1 MPRHISLVFP
11 GQGSQSV
18 GMLNDFCHDD
28 IASIKPALTE
38 LPFDLI
44 DIIQNDPE
52 DLLKKTSITQPALL
66 ATSYLHYKKFLSLTH
81 TLPDIIAGH
90 SLGEYSALVAAD
102 SIKLKDAISL
112 VHKRGL
118 FMESSEKGSMF
129 AILNLDLSF
138 VIDICNEV
146 SIATGLVVS
155 PANINS
161 PNQIVIAGNEEAAVI
176 AADRCKDKGAKRCI
190 KLRVGAASHCMLMKA
205 ASESL
210 LAELRSIHFNEPS
223 IPIIHNYDASIES
236 SSINLVDKLTNQLTY
251 PVKWIDTMNLIKEF
265 NGIVIECGPGKVLSG
280 LAKAN
285 GLDNILST
293 SSNNFKEEFNELYE

>member
-18 GMLNDFCHDD
+18 GMLNDFSQDD
-28 IASIKPALTE
+28 ISSIKPALTD

-44 DIIQNDPE
+44 DIIKNDSE
-52 DLLKKTSITQPALL
+52 DLLNKTSITQPALL

-102 SIKLKDAISL
+102 SIKLKNAISL

-138 VIDICNEV
+138 VIDICNDV

-176 AADRCKDKGAKRCI
+176 AADRCKEAGAKRCI
-190 KLRVGAASHCMLMKA
+190 QLKVGAASHCMLMKA

-210 LAELRSIHFNEPS
+210 LAELNLIHFNELS
-223 IPIIHNYDASIES
+223 IPIIHNYDVSIES
-236 SSINLVDKLTNQLTY
+236 SSINLVDKLTSQLTY

>member
-155 PANINS
+155 PANINA

-210 LAELRSIHFNEPS
+210 LAELSSIHFNELS

-236 SSINLVDKLTNQLTY
+236 SSINLVGKLTSQLTY

-285 GLDNILST
+285 DLDNILST
-293 SSNNFKEEFNELYE
+293 SSNNFKEEFYELY

>member
-18 GMLNDFCHDD
+18 GMLDDFSLEE
-28 IASIKPALTE
+28 ISSIKPALTE

-44 DIIQNDPE
+44 DIIQNNPE
-52 DLLKKTSITQPALL
+52 DLLNKTSITQPALL
-66 ATSYLHYKKFLSLTH
+66 ATSYLHYKKFLTLTD
-81 TLPDIIAGH
+81 TRPDIMAGH

-102 SIKLKDAISL
+102 SIKLKNAISL

-118 FMESSEKGSMF
+118 LMESSEKGSMF
-129 AILNLDLSF
+129 AILNLDLSL
-138 VIDICNEV
+138 VKDICNEV
-146 SIATGLVVS
+146 SVSTGLIVS

-161 PNQIVIAGNEEAAVI
+161 PNQIVIAGNEEAVLI
-176 AADRCKDKGAKRCI
+176 VADRCKEAGAKRCI
-190 KLRVGAASHCMLMKA
+190 QLKVGAASHCMLMKA

-210 LAELRSIHFNEPS
+210 LSELSAIHFNELS
-223 IPIIHNYDASIES
+223 IPIIHNYDVSIELS
-236 SSINLVDKLTNQLTY
+236 CKNVVDKLTSQLTC

-265 NGIVIECGPGKVLSG
+265 NGIIIECGPGRVLSG

-293 SSNNFKEEFNELYE
+293 ASNNFKEEFYELYE

>member
-18 GMLNDFCHDD
+18 GMLDDFSLEE
-28 IASIKPALTE
+28 ISSIKPALTE

-44 DIIQNDPE
+44 DIIQNNPE
-52 DLLKKTSITQPALL
+52 DLLNKTSITQPALL
-66 ATSYLHYKKFLSLTH
+66 ATSYLHYKKFLTLTD
-81 TLPDIIAGH
+81 TRPDIMAGH

-102 SIKLKDAISL
+102 SIKLNNAISL

-118 FMESSEKGSMF
+118 LMESSEKGSMF
-129 AILNLDLSF
+129 AILNLDLSL
-138 VIDICNEV
+138 VKDICNEV
-146 SIATGLVVS
+146 SVSTGLIVS

-161 PNQIVIAGNEEAAVI
+161 PNQIVIAGNEEAALIV
-176 AADRCKDKGAKRCI
+176 ADRCKEAGAKRCI
-190 KLRVGAASHCMLMKA
+190 QLKVGAASHCMLMKA

-210 LAELRSIHFNEPS
+210 LSELSAIHFNELS
-223 IPIIHNYDASIES
+223 IPIIHNYDVSIELS
-236 SSINLVDKLTNQLTY
+236 CKNVVDKLTSQLTC

-265 NGIVIECGPGKVLSG
+265 NGIIIECGPGRVLSG

-285 GLDNILST
+285 GLDSILST
-293 SSNNFKEEFNELYE
+293 ASNNFKEEFYELYE

>member
-18 GMLNDFCHDD
+18 GMLDDFSLEE
-28 IASIKPALTE
+28 ISSIKPALTE

-44 DIIQNDPE
+44 DIIQNNPE
-52 DLLKKTSITQPALL
+52 DLLNKTSITQPALL
-66 ATSYLHYKKFLSLTH
+66 ATSYLHYKKFLTLTD
-81 TLPDIIAGH
+81 TRPDIMAGH

-102 SIKLKDAISL
+102 SIKLNNAISL

-118 FMESSEKGSMF
+118 LMESSEKGSMF
-129 AILNLDLSF
+129 AILNLDLSL
-138 VIDICNEV
+138 VKDICNEV
-146 SIATGLVVS
+146 SVSTGLIVS

-161 PNQIVIAGNEEAAVI
+161 PNQIVIAGNEEAALIV
-176 AADRCKDKGAKRCI
+176 ADRCKEAGAKRCI
-190 KLRVGAASHCMLMKA
+190 QLKVGAASHCMLMKA

-210 LAELRSIHFNEPS
+210 LSELSAIHFKELS
-223 IPIIHNYDASIES
+223 IPIIHNYDVSIELS
-236 SSINLVDKLTNQLTY
+236 CKNVVDKLTSQLTC

-265 NGIVIECGPGKVLSG
+265 NGIIIECGPGRVLSG

-293 SSNNFKEEFNELYE
+293 ASNNFKEEFYELYE

>member
-11 GQGSQSV
+11 GQGSQSL

-118 FMESSEKGSMF
+118 FMESSEKGFMF

-176 AADRCKDKGAKRCI
+176 AADRCKEAGAKRCI
-190 KLRVGAASHCMLMKA
+190 KLKVGAPSHCMLMKA

-210 LAELRSIHFNEPS
+210 LAELSSIHFNEPS

-236 SSINLVDKLTNQLTY
+236 SSINLVDKLTSQLTY

-293 SSNNFKEEFNELYE
+293 SSNNFKEEFYELY

>member
-18 GMLNDFCHDD
+18 GMLDDFSLEE
-28 IASIKPALTE
+28 ISSIKPALTE

-44 DIIQNDPE
+44 DIIQNNPE
-52 DLLKKTSITQPALL
+52 DLLNKTSITQPALL
-66 ATSYLHYKKFLSLTH
+66 ATSYLHYKKFLTLTD
-81 TLPDIIAGH
+81 TRPDIMAGH

-102 SIKLKDAISL
+102 SIKLKNAISL

-118 FMESSEKGSMF
+118 LMESSQKGSMF
-129 AILNLDLSF
+129 AILNLDLSL
-138 VIDICNEV
+138 VKDICNEV
-146 SIATGLVVS
+146 SVTTGLIVS

-161 PNQIVIAGNEEAAVI
+161 PNQIVIAGNEEAALIV
-176 AADRCKDKGAKRCI
+176 ADRCKEAGAKRCI
-190 KLRVGAASHCMLMKA
+190 QLKVGAASHCMLMKA

-210 LAELRSIHFNEPS
+210 LSELSAIHFNELS
-223 IPIIHNYDASIES
+223 IPIIHNYDVSIELS
-236 SSINLVDKLTNQLTY
+236 CKNVADKLTSQLTC
-251 PVKWIDTMNLIKEF
+251 PVQWIDTMNLIKEF
-265 NGIVIECGPGKVLSG
+265 NGIIIECGPGRVLSG

-293 SSNNFKEEFNELYE
+293 ASNNFKEEFYELYE

>member
-18 GMLNDFCHDD
+18 GMLNDFSQDD
-28 IASIKPALTE
+28 ISSIKPALTD

-44 DIIQNDPE
+44 DIIKNDSE
-52 DLLKKTSITQPALL
+52 DLLNKTSITQPALL
-66 ATSYLHYKKFLSLTH
+66 VTSYLHYKKFLLLTN
-81 TLPDIIAGH
+81 TFPDIIAGH

-102 SIKLKDAISL
+102 SIKLKNAISL

-138 VIDICNEV
+138 VIDICNDV
-146 SIATGLVVS
+146 SIATGLIVS

-176 AADRCKDKGAKRCI
+176 AADRCKEAGAKRCI
-190 KLRVGAASHCMLMKA
+190 QLKVGTASHCMLMKA
-205 ASESL
+205 ASERL
-210 LAELRSIHFNEPS
+210 LAELNSIHFNELS
-223 IPIIHNYDASIES
+223 IPIIHNYDVSIES
-236 SSINLVDKLTNQLTY
+236 SSINLVDKLTSQLTY

>member
-1 MPRHISLVFP
+1 M
-11 GQGSQSV
+11 
-18 GMLNDFCHDD
+18 
-28 IASIKPALTE
+28 
-38 LPFDLI
+38 
-44 DIIQNDPE
+44 
-52 DLLKKTSITQPALL
+52 
-66 ATSYLHYKKFLSLTH
+66 
-81 TLPDIIAGH
+81 
-90 SLGEYSALVAAD
+90 GEYSALVAAD
-102 SIKLKDAISL
+102 SIKLKNAISL

-138 VIDICNEV
+138 VIDICNDV
-146 SIATGLVVS
+146 SIATGLIVS

-176 AADRCKDKGAKRCI
+176 AADRCKEAGAKRCI
-190 KLRVGAASHCMLMKA
+190 QLKVGTASHCMLMKA
-205 ASESL
+205 ASERL
-210 LAELRSIHFNEPS
+210 LAELNSIHFNELS
-223 IPIIHNYDASIES
+223 IPIIHNYDVSIES
-236 SSINLVDKLTNQLTY
+236 SPINLVDKLTSQLTY

>member
-18 GMLNDFCHDD
+18 GMLNDFSQDD
-28 IASIKPALTE
+28 ISSIKPALTE

-44 DIIQNDPE
+44 DIIQNNPD
-52 DLLKKTSITQPALL
+52 DILNKTSITQPALL
-66 ATSYLHYKKFLSLTH
+66 ATSYLHYKKFLSLTN
-81 TLPDIIAGH
+81 TLPNIIAGH

-102 SIKLKDAISL
+102 SIKLKNAISL

-138 VIDICNEV
+138 VIDICNDV

-176 AADRCKDKGAKRCI
+176 AADRCKEAGAKRCI
-190 KLRVGAASHCMLMKA
+190 QLKVGAASHCMLMKA

-210 LAELRSIHFNEPS
+210 LAELNLIHFNDLS
-223 IPIIHNYDASIES
+223 IPIIHNYDVSIES

>member
-18 GMLNDFCHDD
+18 GMLDDFCHDD

-210 LAELRSIHFNEPS
+210 LAELSSIHFNEPS

-236 SSINLVDKLTNQLTY
+236 SSINLVDKLTSQLTY

-285 GLDNILST
+285 DLDNILST
-293 SSNNFKEEFNELYE
+293 SSNNFKEEFYELY

>member
-18 GMLNDFCHDD
+18 GMLNDFSQDD
-28 IASIKPALTE
+28 ISSINPALTE

-44 DIIQNDPE
+44 DIIQNNPD
-52 DLLKKTSITQPALL
+52 DILNKTSITQPALL
-66 ATSYLHYKKFLSLTH
+66 ATSYLHYKKFLSLTN
-81 TLPDIIAGH
+81 TLPNIIAGH

-102 SIKLKDAISL
+102 SINLKNAISL

-138 VIDICNEV
+138 VIDICNDV
-146 SIATGLVVS
+146 SIATGLIVT
-155 PANINS
+155 PDNINS

-176 AADRCKDKGAKRCI
+176 AADRCKEAGAKRCI
-190 KLRVGAASHCMLMKA
+190 QLKVGAASHCMLMKA

-210 LAELRSIHFNEPS
+210 LAELNSIHFNELS
-223 IPIIHNYDASIES
+223 IPIIHNYDVSIQS
-236 SSINLVDKLTNQLTY
+236 SSINLVDKLTSQLTY

>member
-18 GMLNDFCHDD
+18 GMLDDFSLEE
-28 IASIKPALTE
+28 ISSIKPALTE

-44 DIIQNDPE
+44 DIIQNNPE
-52 DLLKKTSITQPALL
+52 DLLNKTSITQPALL
-66 ATSYLHYKKFLSLTH
+66 ATSYLHYKKFLTLTD
-81 TLPDIIAGH
+81 TRPDIMAGH

-102 SIKLKDAISL
+102 SIKLKNAISL

-118 FMESSEKGSMF
+118 LMESSEKGSMF
-129 AILNLDLSF
+129 AILNLDLSL
-138 VIDICNEV
+138 VKDICNEV
-146 SIATGLVVS
+146 SVSTGLIVS

-161 PNQIVIAGNEEAAVI
+161 PNQIVIAGNEEAALIV
-176 AADRCKDKGAKRCI
+176 ADRCKEAGAKRCI
-190 KLRVGAASHCMLMKA
+190 QLKVGAASHCMLMKA

-210 LAELRSIHFNEPS
+210 LSELSAIHFNELS
-223 IPIIHNYDASIES
+223 IPIIHNYDVSIELS
-236 SSINLVDKLTNQLTY
+236 CKNVVDKLTSQLTC

-265 NGIVIECGPGKVLSG
+265 NGIIIECGPGRVLSS

-293 SSNNFKEEFNELYE
+293 ASNNFKEEFYELYE

>member
-18 GMLNDFCHDD
+18 GMLDDFSLEE
-28 IASIKPALTE
+28 ISSIKPALTE

-44 DIIQNDPE
+44 DIIQNNPE
-52 DLLKKTSITQPALL
+52 DLLNKTSITQPALL
-66 ATSYLHYKKFLSLTH
+66 ATSYLHYKKFLTLTD
-81 TLPDIIAGH
+81 TRPDIMAGH

-102 SIKLKDAISL
+102 SIKLKNAISL

-118 FMESSEKGSMF
+118 LMESSEKGSMF
-129 AILNLDLSF
+129 AILNLDLSL
-138 VIDICNEV
+138 VKDLCNEV
-146 SIATGLVVS
+146 SVSTGLIVS

-161 PNQIVIAGNEEAAVI
+161 PNQIVIAGNEEAALIV
-176 AADRCKDKGAKRCI
+176 ADRCKEAGAKRCI
-190 KLRVGAASHCMLMKA
+190 QLKVGAASHCMLMKA

-210 LAELRSIHFNEPS
+210 LSELSAIHFNELS
-223 IPIIHNYDASIES
+223 IPIIHNYDVSIELS
-236 SSINLVDKLTNQLTY
+236 CKNVVDKLTSQLTC

-265 NGIVIECGPGKVLSG
+265 NGIIIECGPGRVLSG

-293 SSNNFKEEFNELYE
+293 ASNNFKEEFYELYE

>member
-18 GMLNDFCHDD
+18 GMLNDFSQDD
-28 IASIKPALTE
+28 ISSIKPALTE

-44 DIIQNDPE
+44 DIIQNNPE
-52 DLLKKTSITQPALL
+52 DILNKTSITQPALL
-66 ATSYLHYKKFLSLTH
+66 ATSYLHYKKFLSLTN
-81 TLPDIIAGH
+81 TLPNIIAGH

-102 SIKLKDAISL
+102 SINLKNAISL

-138 VIDICNEV
+138 VIDICNDV
-146 SIATGLVVS
+146 SIATGLIVS

-176 AADRCKDKGAKRCI
+176 AADRCKEAGAKRCI
-190 KLRVGAASHCMLMKA
+190 QLKVGAASHCMLMKA

-210 LAELRSIHFNEPS
+210 LAELNLIHFNELS
-223 IPIIHNYDASIES
+223 IPIIHNYDVSIES

>member
-18 GMLNDFCHDD
+18 GMLDDFSQDD
-28 IASIKPALTE
+28 IYSIKSALTE

-44 DIIQNDPE
+44 DIIQNNPE
-52 DLLKKTSITQPALL
+52 DILNKTSITQPALL
-66 ATSYLHYKKFLSLTH
+66 ATSYLHYKKFLSLTN
-81 TLPDIIAGH
+81 TLPNIIAGH

-102 SIKLKDAISL
+102 SINLKNAISL

-138 VIDICNEV
+138 VIDICNDV
-146 SIATGLVVS
+146 SIATGLIVS
-155 PANINS
+155 AANINS

-176 AADRCKDKGAKRCI
+176 AADRCKEAGAKRCI
-190 KLRVGAASHCMLMKA
+190 QLKVGAASHCMLMKA

-210 LAELRSIHFNEPS
+210 LAELNLIHFNELS
-223 IPIIHNYDASIES
+223 IPIIHNYDVSIES

-251 PVKWIDTMNLIKEF
+251 PVKWIDTMNLIKKF

>member
-236 SSINLVDKLTNQLTY
+236 SSINLVDKLTSQLTY

-265 NGIVIECGPGKVLSG
+265 NGIVIECGPGRVLSG

-293 SSNNFKEEFNELYE
+293 SSNNFKEEFYELY

>member
-18 GMLNDFCHDD
+18 GMLNDFSQDD
-28 IASIKPALTE
+28 ISSIKPALTE

-44 DIIQNDPE
+44 DIIQNNPD
-52 DLLKKTSITQPALL
+52 DILNKTSITQPALL
-66 ATSYLHYKKFLSLTH
+66 ATSYLHYKKFLSLTN
-81 TLPDIIAGH
+81 TLPNIIAGH

-102 SIKLKDAISL
+102 SINLKNAISL

-138 VIDICNEV
+138 VIDICNDV
-146 SIATGLVVS
+146 SIATGLIVS

-176 AADRCKDKGAKRCI
+176 AADRCKEAGAKRCI
-190 KLRVGAASHCMLMKA
+190 QLKVGAASHCMLMKA

-210 LAELRSIHFNEPS
+210 LAELNSIHFNELS
-223 IPIIHNYDASIES
+223 IPIIHNYDVSIES
-236 SSINLVDKLTNQLTY
+236 SSINLVDKLTSQLTY

>member
-18 GMLNDFCHDD
+18 GMLDDFCHDD

-176 AADRCKDKGAKRCI
+176 AADRCKEAGAKRCI
-190 KLRVGAASHCMLMKA
+190 KLKVGAASHCMLMKA

-210 LAELRSIHFNEPS
+210 LAELSSIHFNELS

-236 SSINLVDKLTNQLTY
+236 SSINLVDKLTSQLTY

-285 GLDNILST
+285 DLDNILST
-293 SSNNFKEEFNELYE
+293 SSNNFKEEFYELY

>member
-18 GMLNDFCHDD
+18 GMLNDFSQDD
-28 IASIKPALTE
+28 ISSIKPALTD

-44 DIIQNDPE
+44 DIIKNDSE
-52 DLLKKTSITQPALL
+52 DLLNKTSITQPALL
-66 ATSYLHYKKFLSLTH
+66 VTSYLHYKKFLLLTN
-81 TLPDIIAGH
+81 TFPDIIAGH

-102 SIKLKDAISL
+102 SIKLKNAISL
-112 VHKRGL
+112 VYKRGL

-138 VIDICNEV
+138 VIDICNDV
-146 SIATGLVVS
+146 SIATGLIVS

-176 AADRCKDKGAKRCI
+176 AADRCKEAGAKRCI
-190 KLRVGAASHCMLMKA
+190 QLKVGAASHCMLMKA

-210 LAELRSIHFNEPS
+210 LAELNLIHFNELS
-223 IPIIHNYDASIES
+223 IPIIHNYDVSIES
-236 SSINLVDKLTNQLTY
+236 SSINLVDKLTSQLTY

>member
-18 GMLNDFCHDD
+18 GMLNDFSQDD
-28 IASIKPALTE
+28 ISSIKPALTD

-44 DIIQNDPE
+44 DIIKNDSE
-52 DLLKKTSITQPALL
+52 DLLNKTSITQPALL
-66 ATSYLHYKKFLSLTH
+66 VTSYLHYKKFLLLTN
-81 TLPDIIAGH
+81 TFPDIIAGH

-102 SIKLKDAISL
+102 SIKLKNAISL

-138 VIDICNEV
+138 VIDICNDV
-146 SIATGLVVS
+146 SIATGLIVS

-176 AADRCKDKGAKRCI
+176 AADRCKEAGAKRCI
-190 KLRVGAASHCMLMKA
+190 QLKVGAASHCMLMKA
-205 ASESL
+205 ASERL
-210 LAELRSIHFNEPS
+210 LAELNSIHFNELS
-223 IPIIHNYDASIES
+223 IPIIHNYDVSIES
-236 SSINLVDKLTNQLTY
+236 SSINLVDKLTSQLTY

>member
-18 GMLNDFCHDD
+18 GMLNDFSQDD
-28 IASIKPALTE
+28 ISSIKPALTE

-44 DIIQNDPE
+44 DIIQNNPD
-52 DLLKKTSITQPALL
+52 DILNKTSITQPALL
-66 ATSYLHYKKFLSLTH
+66 VTSYLHYKKFLSLTN
-81 TLPDIIAGH
+81 TLPNIIAGH

-102 SIKLKDAISL
+102 SINLKNAISL

-138 VIDICNEV
+138 VIDICNDV
-146 SIATGLVVS
+146 SIATGLIVS

-176 AADRCKDKGAKRCI
+176 AADRCKEAGAKRCI
-190 KLRVGAASHCMLMKA
+190 QLKVGAASHCMLMKA

-210 LAELRSIHFNEPS
+210 LAELNSIHFNELS
-223 IPIIHNYDASIES
+223 IPIIHNYDVSIES
-236 SSINLVDKLTNQLTY
+236 SSINLVDKLTSQLTY

>member
-1 MPRHISLVFP
+1 MCIRDRTQADLS
-11 GQGSQSV
+11 
-18 GMLNDFCHDD
+18 
-28 IASIKPALTE
+28 SIKPAFTA
-38 LPFDLI
+38 LPFDLL
-44 DIIQNDPE
+44 DIIHNNPE
-52 DLLKKTSITQPALL
+52 DILNKTSITQPALL
-66 ATSYLHYKKFLSLTH
+66 VTSYLHYKKFLLLTN
-81 TLPDIIAGH
+81 TFPDIIAGH

-102 SIKLKDAISL
+102 SIKLKNAISL

-138 VIDICNEV
+138 VIDICNDV
-146 SIATGLVVS
+146 SIATGLIVS

-176 AADRCKDKGAKRCI
+176 AADRCKEAGAKRCI
-190 KLRVGAASHCMLMKA
+190 QLKVGAASHCMLMKA

-210 LAELRSIHFNEPS
+210 LAELNLIHFNELS
-223 IPIIHNYDASIES
+223 IPIIHNYDVSIES
-236 SSINLVDKLTNQLTY
+236 SSINLVDKLTSQLTY

>member
-18 GMLNDFCHDD
+18 GMLNDFSQDD
-28 IASIKPALTE
+28 ISSIKPALTE

-44 DIIQNDPE
+44 DIIKNDSE
-52 DLLKKTSITQPALL
+52 DLLNKTSITQPALL
-66 ATSYLHYKKFLSLTH
+66 VTSYLHYKKFLLLTN
-81 TLPDIIAGH
+81 TFPDIIAGH

-102 SIKLKDAISL
+102 SIKLKNAISL

-138 VIDICNEV
+138 VIDICNDV
-146 SIATGLVVS
+146 SIATGLIVS

-176 AADRCKDKGAKRCI
+176 AADRCKEAGAKRCI
-190 KLRVGAASHCMLMKA
+190 QLKVGTASHCMLMKA
-205 ASESL
+205 ASERL
-210 LAELRSIHFNEPS
+210 LAELNSIHFNELS
-223 IPIIHNYDASIES
+223 IPIIHNYDVSIES
-236 SSINLVDKLTNQLTY
+236 SSINLVDKLTSQLTY

>member
-18 GMLNDFCHDD
+18 GMLNEFSQDD
-28 IASIKPALTE
+28 ISSIKPALTE

-44 DIIQNDPE
+44 DIIQNNPE
-52 DLLKKTSITQPALL
+52 DILNKTSITQPALL
-66 ATSYLHYKKFLSLTH
+66 ATSYLHYKKFLSLTN
-81 TLPDIIAGH
+81 TLPNIIAGH

-102 SIKLKDAISL
+102 SINLKNAISL

-138 VIDICNEV
+138 VIDICNDV
-146 SIATGLVVS
+146 SIATGLIVS

-176 AADRCKDKGAKRCI
+176 AADRCKEAGAKRCI
-190 KLRVGAASHCMLMKA
+190 QLKVGAASHCMLMKA

-210 LAELRSIHFNEPS
+210 LAELNLIHFNELS
-223 IPIIHNYDASIES
+223 IPIIHNYDVSIES
-236 SSINLVDKLTNQLTY
+236 SSINLVDKLKNQLTY

>member
-18 GMLNDFCHDD
+18 GMLNDFSQDD
-28 IASIKPALTE
+28 ISSIKPALTE
-38 LPFDLI
+38 LPFNLI
-44 DIIQNDPE
+44 DIIQNNPD
-52 DLLKKTSITQPALL
+52 DILNKTSITQPALL
-66 ATSYLHYKKFLSLTH
+66 ATSYLHYKKFLSLTN
-81 TLPDIIAGH
+81 TLPNIIAGH

-102 SIKLKDAISL
+102 SINLKNAISL

-138 VIDICNEV
+138 VIDICNDI
-146 SIATGLVVS
+146 SIATGLIVS

-176 AADRCKDKGAKRCI
+176 AADRCKEAGAKRCI
-190 KLRVGAASHCMLMKA
+190 QLKVGAASHCMLMKA

-210 LAELRSIHFNEPS
+210 LAELNLIHFNELS
-223 IPIIHNYDASIES
+223 IPIIHNYDVSIES

>member
-155 PANINS
+155 PANINA

-210 LAELRSIHFNEPS
+210 LAELSSIHFNEPS

-236 SSINLVDKLTNQLTY
+236 SSINLVGKLTSQLTY

-293 SSNNFKEEFNELYE
+293 SSNNFKEEFYELY

>member
-18 GMLNDFCHDD
+18 GMLDDFTLDD
-28 IASIKPALTE
+28 IYSIKPALTE

-44 DIIQNDPE
+44 DIIQNNPE
-52 DLLKKTSITQPALL
+52 DILNKTSITQPALL
-66 ATSYLHYKKFLSLTH
+66 ATSYLHYKKFLSLTN
-81 TLPDIIAGH
+81 TLPNIIAGH

-102 SIKLKDAISL
+102 SINLKNAISL

-138 VIDICNEV
+138 VIDICNDV
-146 SIATGLVVS
+146 SIATGLIVS
-155 PANINS
+155 AANINS

-176 AADRCKDKGAKRCI
+176 AADRCKEAGAKRCI
-190 KLRVGAASHCMLMKA
+190 QLKVGAASHCMLMKA

-210 LAELRSIHFNEPS
+210 LAELNLIHFNELS
-223 IPIIHNYDASIES
+223 IPIIHNYDVSIES

>member
-18 GMLNDFCHDD
+18 GMLNEFSLEE
-28 IASIKPALTE
+28 IASIRPALTE

-52 DLLKKTSITQPALL
+52 DILNKTFITQPAVL
-66 ATSYLHYKKFLSLTH
+66 ATSYLHYKKFLSLTN
-81 TLPDIIAGH
+81 TTPDIIAGH

-102 SIKLKDAISL
+102 SINLKNAISL
-112 VHKRGL
+112 VYKRGL
-118 FMESSEKGSMF
+118 FMDSSEKGSMF
-129 AILNLDLSF
+129 AILNLDLSI
-138 VIDICNEV
+138 VINICNDV
-146 SIATGLVVS
+146 SIKTGQVVS

-161 PNQIVIAGNEEAAVI
+161 PNQIVIAGNEEAALIV
-176 AADRCKDKGAKRCI
+176 ADRCKEVGAKRCI
-190 KLRVGAASHCMLMKA
+190 QLKVGAPAHCKLMQSASD
-205 ASESL
+205 L
-210 LAELRSIHFNEPS
+210 LLGELNLIDFNDLS
-223 IPIIHNYDASIES
+223 IPLIHNYDASIES
-236 SSINLVDKLTNQLTY
+236 SSIDLIKKLTNQMIH
-251 PVKWIDTMNLIKEF
+251 PVKWTDAMTLIKNF
-265 NGIVIECGPGKVLSG
+265 NGIIVECGPGKVLSG

>member
-18 GMLNDFCHDD
+18 GMLDDFTLDD
-28 IASIKPALTE
+28 IYSIKPALTE

-44 DIIQNDPE
+44 DIIQNNPE
-52 DLLKKTSITQPALL
+52 DILNKTSITQPALL
-66 ATSYLHYKKFLSLTH
+66 ATSYLHYKKFLSLTN
-81 TLPDIIAGH
+81 TLPNIIAGH

-102 SIKLKDAISL
+102 SINLKNAISL

-138 VIDICNEV
+138 VIDICNDV
-146 SIATGLVVS
+146 SLATGLVVS

-176 AADRCKDKGAKRCI
+176 VADRCKEAGAKRCI
-190 KLRVGAASHCMLMKA
+190 QLKVGAASHCMLMKA

-210 LAELRSIHFNEPS
+210 LAELNLIHFNELS
-223 IPIIHNYDASIES
+223 IPIIHNYDVSIES

>member
-66 ATSYLHYKKFLSLTH
+66 ATSYLHYKKFLSLTN
-81 TLPDIIAGH
+81 TLPNIIAGH

-102 SIKLKDAISL
+102 SINLKNAISL

-138 VIDICNEV
+138 VTDICNDV
-146 SIATGLVVS
+146 SIATGLIVS

-176 AADRCKDKGAKRCI
+176 AADRCKEAGAKRCI
-190 KLRVGAASHCMLMKA
+190 QLKVGAASHCMLMKA

-210 LAELRSIHFNEPS
+210 LAELNSIHFNELS
-223 IPIIHNYDASIES
+223 IPIIHNYDVSIES
-236 SSINLVDKLTNQLTY
+236 SSINLVDKLTSQLTY

>member
-155 PANINS
+155 PANINA

-236 SSINLVDKLTNQLTY
+236 SSINLVDKLTSQLTY

-293 SSNNFKEEFNELYE
+293 SSNNFKEEFYELY

>member
-18 GMLNDFCHDD
+18 GMLDDFTLDD
-28 IASIKPALTE
+28 IYSIKPALTE

-44 DIIQNDPE
+44 DIIQNNPE
-52 DLLKKTSITQPALL
+52 DILNKTSITQPALL
-66 ATSYLHYKKFLSLTH
+66 ATSYLHYKKFLSLTN
-81 TLPDIIAGH
+81 TLPNIIAGH

-102 SIKLKDAISL
+102 SINLKNAISL

-138 VIDICNEV
+138 VIDICNDV
-146 SIATGLVVS
+146 SIATGLIVS

-176 AADRCKDKGAKRCI
+176 AADRCKEAGAKRCI
-190 KLRVGAASHCMLMKA
+190 QLKVGAASHCMLMKA

-210 LAELRSIHFNEPS
+210 LAELNLIHFNELS
-223 IPIIHNYDASIES
+223 IPIIHNYDVSIES
-236 SSINLVDKLTNQLTY
+236 SSINLVDKLKNQLTY
-251 PVKWIDTMNLIKEF
+251 PVKWIDTMNQIKEF

-285 GLDNILST
+285 GLDNVLST

>member
-1 MPRHISLVFP
+1 
-11 GQGSQSV
+11 
-18 GMLNDFCHDD
+18 
-28 IASIKPALTE
+28 
-38 LPFDLI
+38 
-44 DIIQNDPE
+44 
-52 DLLKKTSITQPALL
+52 
-66 ATSYLHYKKFLSLTH
+66 
-81 TLPDIIAGH
+81 
-90 SLGEYSALVAAD
+90 
-102 SIKLKDAISL
+102 
-112 VHKRGL
+112 
-118 FMESSEKGSMF
+118 MF

-138 VIDICNEV
+138 VIDICNDV
-146 SIATGLVVS
+146 SIATGLIVS

-176 AADRCKDKGAKRCI
+176 AADRCKEAGAKRCI
-190 KLRVGAASHCMLMKA
+190 QLKVGAASHCMLMKA

-210 LAELRSIHFNEPS
+210 LAELNSIHFNELS
-223 IPIIHNYDASIES
+223 IPIIHNYDVSIES
-236 SSINLVDKLTNQLTY
+236 SSINLVDKLTSQLTY